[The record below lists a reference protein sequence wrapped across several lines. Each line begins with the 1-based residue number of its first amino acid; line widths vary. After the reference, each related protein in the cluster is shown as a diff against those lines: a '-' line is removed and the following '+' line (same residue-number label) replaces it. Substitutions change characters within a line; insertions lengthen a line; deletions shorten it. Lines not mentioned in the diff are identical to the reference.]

1 MNRMLKEKTAAHI
14 CSGNNGMTEGF
25 KEFLTY
31 GTEQKITKKQ
41 VMETYIILL
50 LLGVVSN
57 IFVNSMICTVIT
69 VGVLSAA
76 VVFTIPEEI
85 VTGEKIFLMNG
96 MIGIAFSWIFTLLGT
111 GMILSIMNKQEVFRY
126 VITTILIYCL
136 FMVIYGLIVI
146 YFIRKRAY
154 KEVKKSSARI
164 PVMLLAVCG
173 ISVGRMLTNGL
184 TYETLMK
191 IGGVC
196 FYFLAIVFLLGIL
209 NLIKYFYCRKYLG
222 GI

>member
-1 MNRMLKEKTAAHI
+1 MNRMLKEKAAAHI

-50 LLGVVSN
+50 LLG
-57 IFVNSMICTVIT
+57 
-69 VGVLSAA
+69 
-76 VVFTIPEEI
+76 
-85 VTGEKIFLMNG
+85 
-96 MIGIAFSWIFTLLGT
+96 
-111 GMILSIMNKQEVFRY
+111 
-126 VITTILIYCL
+126 
-136 FMVIYGLIVI
+136 
-146 YFIRKRAY
+146 
-154 KEVKKSSARI
+154 
-164 PVMLLAVCG
+164 VCG